1 MSNLTYVDY
10 LWIGN
15 VSFFIYCTI
24 DSLFQLRERLKE
36 NINKLT
42 DPELVKHTVLLTYS
56 LYLMLIYGL
65 YYITF
70 ELINQHVAF
79 GLLFFETIFRVIRNQ
94 HTTKPL
100 VEENEDRKE

>member
-1 MSNLTYVDY
+1 MNSLTYADY

-15 VSFFIYCTI
+15 ASFFIYCTF
-24 DSLFQLRERLKE
+24 DSFFQLRERLKE
-36 NINKLT
+36 NISKLT
-42 DPELVKHTVLLTYS
+42 DPELIKPTVVFTYS

-70 ELINQHVAF
+70 ELINQHIAF
-79 GLLFFETIFRVIRNQ
+79 GLLFFETIFRVIQNQ